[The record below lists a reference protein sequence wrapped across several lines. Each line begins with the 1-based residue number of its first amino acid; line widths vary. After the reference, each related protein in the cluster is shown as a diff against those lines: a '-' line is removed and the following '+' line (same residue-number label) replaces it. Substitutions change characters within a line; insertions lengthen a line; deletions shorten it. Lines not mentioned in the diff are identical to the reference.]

1 MRRLCFVLLMLAV
14 FPGTVAAQTTGGTAS
29 QQREMVLSGY
39 EKLPLS
45 FVTNSGQTDR
55 RVKFLSRGTGL
66 SLFLTED
73 EAVVVLKRS
82 PRAIA
87 TRQGRRARST
97 SNPGEPV
104 VRMQLVGGN
113 PTARVAGANELPGK
127 ANYFI
132 GNDSSKWRTNV
143 PTYAKVRYEDVYPG
157 IDLVYHGNHGQ
168 LEYDFV
174 VSPGADPGA
183 IGLRFQADG
192 KLKLDGNGDMLLP
205 VEGVRFQKPR
215 LFQESDGVRTQI
227 EGRYDLVA
235 GNTVHFLV
243 GDYDRCRPLII
254 DPVLFYSTYLGGSM
268 SDNAAGIAVDAFQN
282 TYVIGTT
289 DSPDF
294 PTANAIIPVFPSTQG
309 PPFGNASVFIA
320 KINRSGSALVFSTY
334 LGGSAIDLGYGIA
347 VDPAGNVYAAGQA
360 RSFDF
365 PTFHP
370 IQAQRSACCSPGS
383 GSSAF
388 ITKLNPTGSA
398 FIYSTYLGGF
408 GEDFATAIATDA
420 TGNAYITGFADSPLL
435 EGCPSCSFPTTPG
448 VLQPNL
454 GGPIGTTNAFV
465 TKINPD
471 GSALV
476 FSTYLGGSGGFNQ
489 GNAIAL
495 DPAGNVYVT
504 GNAASS
510 DFPTANAVQPMQK
523 STNTISEGTHNAFV
537 SKINPTGTAFIYS
550 TYLGGSTNEFGNGIS
565 ADRDGNA
572 YVTGQTFSTDFPT
585 VKPLQSTLSGG
596 SDAFL
601 TKIIPSGSAIAYS
614 TFLGGSADDG
624 ASGVAVDALGD
635 PYIAG
640 FTGSTDFPTLDS
652 PQPDFGGGPND
663 AFVAQLN
670 PTGSALV
677 YSTYLGGS
685 GDDNGSAIALDPLG
699 NVHVAGTTTSTNF
712 PTLHALQHGLGGAG
726 ATNAFVAKIGST
738 ILARLN
744 LSGVEF
750 FGGHSCIVE
759 GQAATCGVHSVG
771 WGGGHGSGHD
781 PNGWVAFPGDGKAVW
796 ESNVTFEGDIAF
808 GKTIQVSKGGRL
820 ELLLKGN
827 KLLSEIV
834 TEGTVKWPPSING
847 DIGCGRG
854 VASVLALFTTKQDA
868 PGSFVGCLQDLPA
881 GSVIPPKIWGTFFNL
896 KDAVDGQNQP

>member
-1 MRRLCFVLLMLAV
+1 MRRLCFVLLMLVV
-14 FPGTVAAQTTGGTAS
+14 FPGSVAAQTSGGTAS
-29 QQREMVLSGY
+29 QQRETLLSGY

-45 FVTNSGQTDR
+45 FVTNADQTDR

-73 EAVVVLKRS
+73 EAVVILKRS
-82 PRAIA
+82 PKAIA
-87 TRQGRRARST
+87 TRQGRRARPT
-97 SNPGEPV
+97 SNSNAPV

-113 PTARVAGANELPGK
+113 PTARVAGADELPGK

-174 VSPGADPGA
+174 VSPGADSGA
-183 IGLRFQADG
+183 IGLRFQVDG

-235 GNTVHFLV
+235 GNTVHFVV
-243 GDYDRCRPLII
+243 GDYDRSRPLII

-408 GEDFATAIATDA
+408 GEDFATAIAADA

-435 EGCPSCSFPTTPG
+435 EDCPSCSFPTTPG

-454 GGPIGTTNAFV
+454 GGPIGSKNAFV

-471 GSALV
+471 GSGLV
-476 FSTYLGGSGGFNQ
+476 FSTYLGGSGSFDQ
-489 GNAIAL
+489 GNAIAV

-565 ADRDGNA
+565 ADKDGNA

-585 VKPLQSTLSGG
+585 VKPFQSTLSGG

-601 TKIIPSGSAIAYS
+601 TKISPSGSAIAYS

-635 PYIAG
+635 AYIAG

-670 PTGSALV
+670 PSGNALV

-796 ESNVTFEGDIAF
+796 ESNVTFEGDVAF
-808 GKTIQVSKGGRL
+808 GQTVQLSKGGRL

-834 TEGTVKWPPSING
+834 TEGTVQWPPSTNG
-847 DIGCGRG
+847 DLGCGRG

-881 GSVIPPKIWGTFFNL
+881 GSVTPPKIWGTFFNL
-896 KDAVDGQNQP
+896 KDSIDGQNQP